1 MLSLYAKELAKV
13 AGPVVGP
20 TLSMHKKTTAAIAS
34 RGIFVHVRLWPTN
47 LIGRL
52 VYLGAIEDGI
62 LRTCTRWQQAKKQS
76 QIKYKLKTS
85 QNIEALMKW
94 IDKPYPLLEN
104 SKYKWLFAL
113 LSGIF
118 VFLFLIVF
126 EPFGATELT
135 AYEYLFLAGFG
146 VAVFLG
152 TATTYFILPK
162 LLRAFFHPEKWTVGK
177 EILLLSSCILIIS
190 AFNYLHNNYMGRGIV
205 SYQTYF
211 SFLKITMK
219 IGIFPILGLVFFT
232 ERTLF
237 KRNIKR
243 AQLLA
248 NQLPPATVGETIT
261 LQIQEESV
269 KASPIVMQL
278 SQFVYAQSE
287 GNYVAIYYLDEGT
300 LSRKLIRLS
309 LKQLEIQLEE
319 LSQIK
324 RCHRSFLINIQHITS
339 IDGNARSLTI
349 QLEKVAKSIP
359 VSRSFS
365 KADFY

>member
-1 MLSLYAKELAKV
+1 LSY
-13 AGPVVGP
+13 
-20 TLSMHKKTTAAIAS
+20 
-34 RGIFVHVRLWPTN
+34 
-47 LIGRL
+47 
-52 VYLGAIEDGI
+52 
-62 LRTCTRWQQAKKQS
+62 CTDSRWQQAKKQS

-190 AFNYLHNNYMGRGIV
+190 AFNYLHNNYMGRGVV

-309 LKQLEIQLEE
+309 LKQLEIQLEK